1 MSCLSCALTY
11 TDMCCLCSICFT
23 MYTAVAARQAK
34 KVKRKHV
41 NKWSTP
47 STATFDGTAAAAAAS
62 NAALLLS
69 KNAYMS
75 ANGVL
80 RPLGSSSKKRKAQCE
95 CGATSRLYQ

>member
-1 MSCLSCALTY
+1 
-11 TDMCCLCSICFT
+11 
-23 MYTAVAARQAK
+23 MYTAVAVRQAK
-34 KVKRKHV
+34 KAKRKHV

-47 STATFDGTAAAAAAS
+47 STATVAGTAATAATAAATT
-62 NAALLLS
+62 NAEKLLLS

-95 CGATSRLYQ
+95 CGATSRLYQVRSNTISYIS